1 MENLTK
7 QTLRAKNSKTSNH
20 RPKNIAKTVK
30 PETQL
35 LVPRAGSPRN
45 LKPRS
50 LIMLSLKKAYVRLW
64 DPNYTNHKLNTCNNR
79 NNHRNNYYLLF
90 LFPFTNSHPF
100 QKPKVYDWCV
110 ATIIQ
115 LKVKSVTH
123 SIPEILMLQAGSH
136 STWRF

>member
-1 MENLTK
+1 M
-7 QTLRAKNSKTSNH
+7 SY
-20 RPKNIAKTVK
+20 VW
-30 PETQL
+30 ETQ
-35 LVPRAGSPRN
+35 
-45 LKPRS
+45 
-50 LIMLSLKKAYVRLW
+50 
-64 DPNYTNHKLNTCNNR
+64 NYTNHNLNTYNNR
-79 NNHRNNYYLLF
+79 NNYLLF

-123 SIPEILMLQAGSH
+123 PIPEILMLQAGSH